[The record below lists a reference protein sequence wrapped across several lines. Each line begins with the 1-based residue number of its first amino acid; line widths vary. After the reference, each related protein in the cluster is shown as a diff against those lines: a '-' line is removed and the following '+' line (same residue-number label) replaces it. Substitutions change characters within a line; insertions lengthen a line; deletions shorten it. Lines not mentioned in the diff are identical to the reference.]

1 MEVVKEKIRSHLLE
15 YNDKESY
22 HGILVNEE
30 NQNEYITARNKYHGS
45 NNYEFAN
52 EHCYKFHSIIAQQ
65 AIYNFFEKVEH
76 IDKRAGTFA
85 LSRYEYVEGCAYKI
99 LKMIQLSNRLRQ
111 PFVIETV
118 FEDEQN
124 DTLNNT
130 LPKCN
135 EKHVVIEKIQPYGYY
150 VEADINCKNEIKM
163 HLNQVIETTSD
174 DDKPEKSTLPI
185 MNNSVRIA
193 DIYEFI
199 CESIWN
205 AINTQSTIKQQCGKL
220 DEIVPSDMIS
230 YKKFK
235 LDLTHS
241 MVNCVSIFEL
251 LDNTSF
257 ILILCFILDGK
268 FVSKH

>member
-1 MEVVKEKIRSHLLE
+1 MEVVKEKIRSHLIE
-15 YNDKESY
+15 CSDEESY
-22 HGILVNEE
+22 YGILVNKED
-30 NQNEYITARNKYHGS
+30 QNEYITTRNKYHGS
-45 NNYEFAN
+45 NNYKFAN
-52 EHCYKFHSIIAQQ
+52 EHCYKFYLVIAQQ
-65 AIYNFFEKVEH
+65 AIYNFFEKVGR
-76 IDKRAGTFA
+76 IDKRAGP
-85 LSRYEYVEGCAYKI
+85 LSLSNNAYTEGCAYKI
-99 LKMIQLSNRLRQ
+99 LKMIQLSNRLWR
-111 PFVIETV
+111 PSVVKTV
-118 FEDEQN
+118 FEDERN

-150 VEADINCKNEIKM
+150 VEANINCKNEIKM

-174 DDKPEKSTLPI
+174 DDEPEKSTLPI
-185 MNNSVRIA
+185 MNNSVRIT

-205 AINTQSTIKQQCGKL
+205 TINTQSIIKQQCGKL
-220 DEIVPSDMIS
+220 DEIVPSDIVS

-251 LDNTSF
+251 LGNTSF
-257 ILILCFILDGK
+257 ILILLLYLRWKI
-268 FVSKH
+268 H